1 MHPDFWHERWRK
13 NQIGFHQDAIHPLLR
28 QCWSALCIAPGS
40 RVFVPLC
47 GKSRDMLWLRA
58 QGYEI
63 VGVEISRLAVEAFF
77 EENGLQP
84 AVVEQAGFHVY
95 ETEGLRIFCGDFF
108 ALTAADLAGASAVYD
123 RASLVALPPEM
134 RRAYAEHLAGL
145 LAPGTKTLL
154 VAFEYPQH
162 QMDGPPFSVDE
173 AEVYALYAGHCAV
186 SLLQAADILDDEPRF
201 RARGV
206 SRLHEKVYMLVY
218 PG

>member
-1 MHPDFWHERWRK
+1 MNPDFWHERWQSR
-13 NQIGFHQDAIHPLLR
+13 QIGFHRDEVHPYLTQFWPTLG
-28 QCWSALCIAPGS
+28 IARGS

-58 QGYEI
+58 QGYEV

-84 AVVEQAGFHVY
+84 SVSEQGSFHVY
-95 ETEGLRIFCGDFF
+95 ETEGLRICCGDFF
-108 ALTAADLAGASAVYD
+108 ALTAADLSGASAVYD

-145 LAPGTKTLL
+145 LTPGTKTLL

-162 QMDGPPFSVDE
+162 EMDGPPFSVDE
-173 AEVYALYAGHCAV
+173 MEVRALYAGHCAI
-186 SLLQAADILDDEPRF
+186 SLLQATDILSDEPRF

-206 SRLHEKVYMLVY
+206 SRLHEKVYMLVCSR
-218 PG
+218 